1 MSVETLAGGGD
12 LRAATLLESL
22 QEVMHE
28 RGKGMPIP
36 TIIGVLELLKFDLMK
51 KALNSEV

>member
-1 MSVETLAGGGD
+1 MSVEKLAGGGD

-22 QEVMHE
+22 EDVIYE

-36 TIIGVLELLKFDLMK
+36 TIIGVLEILKIDLMK
-51 KALNSEV
+51 KALNE